1 MFLLIPNIIPGWWRK
16 KENKGVLTRTDYK
29 INFCFSDSIE
39 NSVLAAEI
47 VIWVSQ
53 SQKTDNSMVS

>member
-1 MFLLIPNIIPGWWRK
+1 MFLLIPNIIRGWWRK

-29 INFCFSDSIE
+29 INFWFSDLTE

>member
-1 MFLLIPNIIPGWWRK
+1 MFLLIPNIIRGWWRK

-29 INFCFSDSIE
+29 INFWFSYLIE